1 MALALESMDAG
12 IKQPFMRK
20 IAVQNYDPFWNAIEL
35 VVFDVDGT
43 LYAQRPLRIRMLGAL
58 FLHTLT
64 SGSLETIKVL
74 KHFRQIREEL
84 GNEGTQNFESTLLER
99 TSRITG
105 SPPEKVA
112 QIVQE
117 WIEIRPLA
125 YLKACR
131 YPGVTQVFQSLRSRG
146 IKIGVFSDYPASQK
160 LKTMDLEA
168 DFVVSAED
176 KAVGVL
182 KPNPRGLM
190 VLMERAQIPPS
201 KTLMIGD
208 RIDRDG
214 EAAQRAGTLSLI
226 RCSKSIPGWACFQSY
241 EQGPFSLFETHRAN
255 PMKNLAVWI
264 ILALMLVSLSLG
276 IVIMTVLQR

>member
-1 MALALESMDAG
+1 
-12 IKQPFMRK
+12 
-20 IAVQNYDPFWNAIEL
+20 
-35 VVFDVDGT
+35 
-43 LYAQRPLRIRMLGAL
+43 MLGAL

-84 GNEGTQNFESTLLER
+84 GNEGVHNFETTLLER
-99 TSRITG
+99 TSLITG
-105 SPPEKVA
+105 IPPEKVA

-131 YPGVTQVFQSLRSRG
+131 YPGLTKVFQSLRSRG

-160 LKTMDLEA
+160 LKAMDLEA
-168 DFVVSAED
+168 DFVPL
-176 KAVGVL
+176 GL
-182 KPNPRGLM
+182 KL
-190 VLMERAQIPPS
+190 LMERAKARPTQ
-201 KTLMIGD
+201 TLMIGD

-214 EAAQRAGTLSLI
+214 AAAKKAGTLSLI
-226 RCSKSIPGWACFQSY
+226 RSPRSISGWTCFQSY
-241 EQGPFSLFETHRAN
+241 EQAPFSISETHRAN

-276 IVIMTVLQR
+276 IVILTVLQR

>member
-1 MALALESMDAG
+1 
-12 IKQPFMRK
+12 
-20 IAVQNYDPFWNAIEL
+20 
-35 VVFDVDGT
+35 
-43 LYAQRPLRIRMLGAL
+43 MLGAL

-84 GNEGTQNFESTLLER
+84 GNEGVHNFETTRLER
-99 TSRITG
+99 TSLITG
-105 SPPEKVA
+105 IPPEKVA

-131 YPGVTQVFQSLRSRG
+131 YPGLTKVFQSLRSRG

-160 LKTMDLEA
+160 LKAMDLEA
-168 DFVVSAED
+168 DFVISAED
-176 KAVGVL
+176 EVVGVL

-190 VLMERAQIPPS
+190 LLMERAQTSPS

-226 RCSKSIPGWACFQSY
+226 RSAKSVPGWTCFQSY
-241 EQGPFSLFETHRAN
+241 EQAPFSISETHRAN

-276 IVIMTVLQR
+276 IVILTVLQR